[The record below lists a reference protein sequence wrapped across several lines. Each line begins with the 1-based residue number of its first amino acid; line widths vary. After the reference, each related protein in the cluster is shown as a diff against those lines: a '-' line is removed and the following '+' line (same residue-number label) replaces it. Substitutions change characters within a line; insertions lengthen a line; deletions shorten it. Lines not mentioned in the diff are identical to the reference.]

1 MTKDF
6 YWSLNIYCSLPA

>member
-6 YWSLNIYCSLPA
+6 Y